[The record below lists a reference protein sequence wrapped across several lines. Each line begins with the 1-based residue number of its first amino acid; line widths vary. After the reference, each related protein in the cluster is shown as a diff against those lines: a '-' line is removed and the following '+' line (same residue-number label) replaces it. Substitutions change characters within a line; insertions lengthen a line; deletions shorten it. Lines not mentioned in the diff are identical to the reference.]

1 MPILIFARHA
11 HASHEP
17 GPDYDRPL
25 TGEGRDEARR
35 AGDFLADLPID
46 SAIASSAR
54 RTAETAQLI
63 IEQLNA
69 EPELRLDD
77 ALYQAQVLDW
87 REAVATIPAE
97 SQAAIIVGHNPTVA
111 DAVAEFSGRPVEKF
125 RPSSIAV
132 FEFDSWDDAAG
143 ILPQPQI
150 RDFVQRA

>member
-35 AGDFLADLPID
+35 AGEFLADLPID

-97 SQAAIIVGHNPTVA
+97 SQAAIIVGHNL
-111 DAVAEFSGRPVEKF
+111 SL
-125 RPSSIAV
+125 IH
-132 FEFDSWDDAAG
+132 
-143 ILPQPQI
+143 I
-150 RDFVQRA
+150 

>member
-1 MPILIFARHA
+1 MPTLVFARHA

-25 TGEGRDEARR
+25 TQEGRDEARR
-35 AGDFLADLPID
+35 AGEFLADLPID
-46 SAIASSAR
+46 CAIASSAR

-69 EPELRLDD
+69 EPQLRLDD

-87 REAVATIPAE
+87 REAVATIPPDA
-97 SQAAIIVGHNPTVA
+97 QAAIVVGHNPTVA
-111 DAVAEFSGRPVEKF
+111 DAVVELSGQPVEKF

-132 FEFDSWDDAAG
+132 FKLDSWEEAAG